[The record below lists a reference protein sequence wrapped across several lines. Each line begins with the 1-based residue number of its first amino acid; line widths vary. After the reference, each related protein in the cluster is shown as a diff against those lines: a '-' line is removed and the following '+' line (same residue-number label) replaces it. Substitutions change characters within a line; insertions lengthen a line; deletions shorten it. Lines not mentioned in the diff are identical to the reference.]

1 MLLSVAVVAA
11 VRVAWKDEGNKR
23 DPLYYR
29 KSLLDSTFVHPQLT
43 LPRTQRHIKR
53 LVLL

>member
-11 VRVAWKDEGNKR
+11 VRVAWKDDGNKR
-23 DPLYYR
+23 DPFYYR
-29 KSLLDSTFVHPQLT
+29 KSLLDSTLVYPQLMP
-43 LPRTQRHIKR
+43 LRSQRHVKR